1 MSFFSC
7 LLVKNIS
14 RRNIV
19 VMNIVQVFSGL
30 GIFLCDFSFSN
41 LHVTTTGRVT
51 YQSRYLRSN
60 SYRRNLAANRIV
72 VSEFGTAAYPD
83 PCKTLFQ
90 R

>member
-1 MSFFSC
+1 M
-7 LLVKNIS
+7 
-14 RRNIV
+14 